1 MAISFNVGGRSNAF
15 NVGNACGNLMLEGR
29 VAMPLMLEDVW
40 QCL

>member
-1 MAISFNVGGRSNAF
+1 MAMPLMLEDVWQCWRRYGNSFNVG
-15 NVGNACGNLMLEGR
+15 GR